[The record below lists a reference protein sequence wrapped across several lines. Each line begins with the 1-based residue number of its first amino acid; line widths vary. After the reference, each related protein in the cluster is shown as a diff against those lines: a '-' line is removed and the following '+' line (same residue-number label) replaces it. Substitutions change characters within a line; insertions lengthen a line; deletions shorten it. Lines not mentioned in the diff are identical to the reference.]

1 MIQFYKE
8 DKLLSLVKK
17 NEKEEFILSLK
28 NWAHLYFKGLFTI
41 ITEEKNQQLLID
53 LWPKISTILTY
64 EGEAVVLKLG
74 GKFLV
79 CQVKEVKFN
88 LLDEIEYLEVYLPD
102 TKKTPKVI
110 DSKKEQYV
118 FFQNN
123 ESRIPDLT
131 NVQYLLERL
140 SNIWL
145 SIGYDNEMSKKRI
158 LLSSYEKMTP
168 GLENYIKKKWAEGV
182 LFLTTPTES
191 KLPIFNFTPY
201 EVESLQ
207 SDLWDDFRKT
217 FNFFRQIVGIRHN
230 YDFKKASMRVSELDF
245 IEAPFLALE
254 NEKLL
259 VRRKSINDFERVF
272 GGKYTIIRSVD
283 EDENR

>member
-168 GLENYIKKKWAEGV
+168 GLENYIKKKWAD
-182 LFLTTPTES
+182 
-191 KLPIFNFTPY
+191 
-201 EVESLQ
+201 Q